1 MGLNNPKFQ
10 TYRGTSMSSPIEYS
24 AIKSG
29 VISITKYL
37 AKYYSK
43 KNLKINCLSPGGIKD
58 KLPKKFI
65 KNYKKECNSKGL
77 LDAKDVINTINFL
90 LSEKSNFIS
99 GQNIVIDDGYSL

>member
-1 MGLNNPKFQ
+1 
-10 TYRGTSMSSPIEYS
+10 MSSPIEYS

-29 VISITKYL
+29 IISITKYL

-58 KLPKKFI
+58 NLQKKKFI
-65 KNYKKECNSKGL
+65 RNYKKECNSKGL
-77 LDAKDVINTINFL
+77 LDPKDVVNTINFL